1 MSIRCHTLNGLRIH
15 SWKFI
20 NSVTYS
26 HHRCISMCN
35 RACSES
41 DDDADVLT
49 GLQKCLTFYFNFI
62 SLALENQTVAI
73 FFISAGPGSA
83 KNTHLHAPFLW
94 MGHGYYHEAS
104 NELTYLPW
112 LSAVQTLHC
121 LSCKTNANQF
131 IKNIVQWF
139 N

>member
-41 DDDADVLT
+41 DDDAERFNWFA
-49 GLQKCLTFYFNFI
+49 KMFNFLFQFHF
-62 SLALENQTVAI
+62 SCSGESNSRDLFYQRWARFRQKYSFT
-73 FFISAGPGSA
+73 
-83 KNTHLHAPFLW
+83 
-94 MGHGYYHEAS
+94 GHGYYHEAS